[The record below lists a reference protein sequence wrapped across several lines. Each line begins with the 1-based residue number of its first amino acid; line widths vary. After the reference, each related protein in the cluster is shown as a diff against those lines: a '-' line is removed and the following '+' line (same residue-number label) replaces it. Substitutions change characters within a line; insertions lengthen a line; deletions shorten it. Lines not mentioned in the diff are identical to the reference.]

1 MSNSVNNK
9 IGYIEIPTDNIEE
22 TKKFYSNMFG
32 WEYEKSEEEGGGG
45 GGENYW
51 LIKNAGIKGAIT
63 SKREDNQTPTF
74 YIMVESIDDFIAKS
88 QKQGAKVVVDKKE
101 ISEGFYATLQDQQQ
115 NTFGLWQS
123 KNNN

>member
-32 WEYEKSEEEGGGG
+32 WEYEKSEEEGGG

-123 KNNN
+123 KNNY

>member
-32 WEYEKSEEEGGGG
+32 WEYEKSEE
-45 GGENYW
+45 GEKYW
-51 LIKNAGIKGAIT
+51 LIKNAGIKRAIT

-74 YIMVESIDDFIAKS
+74 YIIVESINDFITKS
-88 QKQGAKVVVDKKE
+88 QKQGAKKIINKKE
-101 ISEGFYATLQDQQQ
+101 TTEFYAIITRSA
-115 NTFGLWQS
+115 TKYFFGLWQS
-123 KNNN
+123 KK